1 MSLSSESHHPVS
13 DSPGTPENKPMSS
26 SAEAARQAAAS
37 TVNGST
43 NEPVVVASA
52 EDPKKDHGSS
62 ENPKPEEAAK
72 APEAPKQTSLLP
84 DLDSPKPASD
94 FKSFFMTT
102 KAEEG
107 KVKTDYLNLSKN
119 EGSSDISNR
128 LPSPG
133 TMRLTSTWRLR
144 WRIGEETVIMA
155 VEDRVVIGR
164 SMEGDTSIGFDL
176 TPHGAY
182 HFGVSRM
189 HAIMTMNDGFL
200 YLEDLNSTN
209 GTRING
215 FQVTPKQKYR
225 LRDGD
230 EIEFARLRTTIK
242 FENPAK

>member
-1 MSLSSESHHPVS
+1 MVRKSLSVS
-13 DSPGTPENKPMSS
+13 DSLGTPENKPMSS
-26 SAEAARQAAAS
+26 PSEVTGQVAAS
-37 TVNGST
+37 TVNGAA
-43 NEPVVVASA
+43 NEPLIVAST
-52 EDPKKDHGSS
+52 EDPKKDNAVPESPSS
-62 ENPKPEEAAK
+62 EEAKPSEAQAQ
-72 APEAPKQTSLLP
+72 KQTSLLP
-84 DLDSPKPASD
+84 DLDRPKPASD

-107 KVKTDYLNLSKN
+107 KVKTDYLNLPKN
-119 EGSSDISNR
+119 EGGDNISNR

-133 TMRLTSTWRLR
+133 TMRLSSNWRLR

-164 SMEGDTSIGFDL
+164 AMEGDTSIGFDL

-242 FENPAK
+242 FENPNK